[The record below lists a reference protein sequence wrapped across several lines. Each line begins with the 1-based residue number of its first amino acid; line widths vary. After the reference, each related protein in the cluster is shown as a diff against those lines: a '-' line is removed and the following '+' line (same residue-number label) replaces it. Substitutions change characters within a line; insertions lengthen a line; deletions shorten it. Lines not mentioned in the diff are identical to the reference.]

1 MKKQK
6 IVQIR
11 DPVLLC
17 GACYWLLA
25 RDTTGLLR
33 MGLWAALLHESGHIA
48 VWVLLVHRMPQ
59 IRVGLGGLCLQR
71 QQEELSGLRLLG
83 LAMAG
88 PAANLLAAGAVLL
101 AMQHRAG
108 YTGYG
113 FACCNLLLAGFN
125 LLPMPPLD
133 GNYLRLFIQ
142 DKLHLRSK

>member
-25 RDTTGLLR
+25 RDATGLLR

-48 VWVLLVHRMPQ
+48 AWVLLVHQLPQ
-59 IRVGLGGLCLQR
+59 IRVGLGGMCLQR

-83 LAMAG
+83 LAEPVRAMVEDRLWVC
-88 PAANLLAAGAVLL
+88 LLQFAAGRV
-101 AMQHRAG
+101 
-108 YTGYG
+108 
-113 FACCNLLLAGFN
+113 
-125 LLPMPPLD
+125 
-133 GNYLRLFIQ
+133 
-142 DKLHLRSK
+142 

>member
-1 MKKQK
+1 MKKHK
-6 IVQIR
+6 VVQIR

-25 RDTTGLLR
+25 RDATGLLR

-48 VWVLLVHRMPQ
+48 AWVLLVHRLPQ
-59 IRVGLGGLCLQR
+59 IRVGLGGMCLQR

-88 PAANLLAAGAVLL
+88 PAANLLA
-101 AMQHRAG
+101 
-108 YTGYG
+108 
-113 FACCNLLLAGFN
+113 GFN
-125 LLPMPPLD
+125 LLPVPPLD

>member
-1 MKKQK
+1 
-6 IVQIR
+6 
-11 DPVLLC
+11 
-17 GACYWLLA
+17 
-25 RDTTGLLR
+25 

-48 VWVLLVHRMPQ
+48 AWVLLVHRLPQ
-59 IRVGLGGLCLQR
+59 IRVGLGGMCLQR

-101 AMQHRAG
+101 A
-108 YTGYG
+108 
-113 FACCNLLLAGFN
+113 GFN
-125 LLPMPPLD
+125 LLPVPPLD

>member
-25 RDTTGLLR
+25 RDATGLLR

-48 VWVLLVHRMPQ
+48 AWVLLVHRLPQ

-71 QQEELSGLRLLG
+71 QQEKLSGLRLLG

-101 AMQHRAG
+101 A
-108 YTGYG
+108 
-113 FACCNLLLAGFN
+113 GFN
-125 LLPMPPLD
+125 LLPVPPLD

>member
-25 RDTTGLLR
+25 RDATGLLR

-48 VWVLLVHRMPQ
+48 AWVLLVHRLPQ

-88 PAANLLAAGAVLL
+88 PAANLLAAGALL
-101 AMQHRAG
+101 IEMQKPER
-108 YTGYG
+108 
-113 FACCNLLLAGFN
+113 
-125 LLPMPPLD
+125 
-133 GNYLRLFIQ
+133 
-142 DKLHLRSK
+142 